1 MFEMATG
8 NFLSGLSPSR
18 SDYRSIK
25 DESVKE
31 IIRFIFGLKSRKIK
45 KVSAAC
51 KPTVGY
57 GCGGSMQF
65 TVGGVGGCQL

>member
-8 NFLSGLSPSR
+8 DFLSGLFPSR
-18 SDYRSIK
+18 RDYKSIE

-31 IIRFIFGLKSRKIK
+31 IIRFIFSPKSCKIK

-51 KPTVGY
+51 KPTVDL
-57 GCGGSMQF
+57 GCGGN
-65 TVGGVGGCQL
+65 